1 MKVVNSLSMTDLL
14 PARWLATWA
23 ALNLAPPTGLCEQLL
38 CAWDEPQ
45 RHYHTLQHLNECL
58 ALFDTLRMRAEQP
71 ADIELALWF
80 HDAIYDVQG
89 HDNEA
94 RSAHWAVQALAAGGV
109 DAACCQRVH
118 DLIMAT
124 CHTALP
130 ASPDQALLVD
140 IDLAILGAPTARFAQ
155 YTRQISAEYAWVPPE
170 VYAVSAAPCCRAL
183 STANRF
189 TRRPPSRSALSSAQE
204 TIWPRPFHRSEQRS
218 INRQ

>member
-1 MKVVNSLSMTDLL
+1 MDLL
-14 PARWLATWA
+14 PAHWLATWA
-23 ALNLAPPTGLCEQLL
+23 TLNLAPPTGLCEQLL
-38 CAWDEPQ
+38 RAWDEPQ
-45 RHYHTLQHLNECL
+45 RHYHTLQHLTECL
-58 ALFDTLRMRAEQP
+58 VLFDTLRAHAEQP

-94 RSAHWAVQALAAGGV
+94 RSAHWAMEALAAGGI

-140 IDLAILGAPTARFAQ
+140 IDLAILGAPAARFAE
-155 YTRQISAEYAWVPPE
+155 YTRQISAEYAWVPPQ
-170 VYAVSAAPCCRAL
+170 VYAVKRRAVL
-183 STANRF
+183 QGFLDREHIYSTPVVAQRLEQHARANL
-189 TRRPPSRSALSSAQE
+189 AKAISSL
-204 TIWPRPFHRSEQRS
+204 
-218 INRQ
+218 